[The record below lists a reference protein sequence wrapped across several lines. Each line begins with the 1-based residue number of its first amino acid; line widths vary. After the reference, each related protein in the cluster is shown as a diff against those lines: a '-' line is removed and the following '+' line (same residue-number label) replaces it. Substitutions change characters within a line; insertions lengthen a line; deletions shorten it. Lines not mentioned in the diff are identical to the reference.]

1 MPNPRHEGPAD
12 YLGNIVEGNID
23 DRSNKGSDSMG
34 WDEVERSWNEL
45 KGEVKRQWSK
55 LTDEDVEIIKGKYA
69 QLLGLL
75 QERYGH
81 AKEQAEREINDW
93 AKRLKVDV
101 AAELTAL
108 GNDVASL
115 SASVGD
121 LVRRQAA
128 ATAGLDH
135 ALAAAKLKLEEKAEE
150 VVDQIK
156 GAVVRMSVIAALAVA
171 AAIFALLAF
180 ITGLVAFYAWLEPA
194 FGVLQALGIVGGVLA
209 VIALVLVGA
218 AMFVGRGRTTS
229 WRAAKR
235 VGVIGALEREE

>member
-1 MPNPRHEGPAD
+1 MPNSRHEGPAD

-93 AKRLKVDV
+93 ARRLKVES

-108 GNDVASL
+108 RDDVASL

-128 ATAGLDH
+128 ATSGLDQT
-135 ALAAAKLKLEEKAEE
+135 LAASKLKLEEKANEA
-150 VVDQIK
+150 VDHIK
-156 GAVVRMSVIAALAVA
+156 GGSGADVSGSGPRRRRGDFCPAGLHHRACGLLRVA
-171 AAIFALLAF
+171 GARLWS
-180 ITGLVAFYAWLEPA
+180 ITGAWYRW
-194 FGVLQALGIVGGVLA
+194 
-209 VIALVLVGA
+209 
-218 AMFVGRGRTTS
+218 RGS
-229 WRAAKR
+229 GCDR
-235 VGVIGALEREE
+235 VGFGWCRDVCGPRENNFVARSETGGRHRRT